1 MRNTAFEL
9 HKVVREINTHG
20 SEYQFTRL
28 SKDKYGEDTDRGSV
42 SARIKGLYHISDGY
56 KTQMNTDA
64 GITATKGQPMILC
77 EVTQESNNI
86 KNGDIVDIYTP
97 ITQRFKVVTKDDVAS
112 LGIIYDISLERVQ
125 TGTSL

>member
-28 SKDKYGEDTDRGSV
+28 TKDQYGEDTDGGSV
-42 SARIKGLYHISDGY
+42 SARIKGLYHVSDGY

-64 GITATKGQPMILC
+64 GITAVKGQPMILC
-77 EVTQESNNI
+77 EVTEESNNI
-86 KNGDIVDIYTP
+86 RNGDIVDIYTP

-112 LGIIYDISLERVQ
+112 LGILYDISLERVQ
-125 TGTSL
+125 MGTNL